1 MTDELAPLED
11 SPEDLYENA
20 PCGYLSTR
28 LDGTI
33 VKVNRTFETWTGL
46 DRKDLLGHKRLP
58 DLLTAGG
65 RIYYETHI
73 APLLQ
78 MRGDVRE
85 IAVEIMRAD
94 GTRLPALLNAVVHGN
109 ASGDA
114 AVVRTTIFDAT
125 DRRRYEQTLL
135 EARRRE
141 HDIAERLQRSL
152 LAGKLPEADGFELAA
167 AYRPGV
173 SGLEVGGDWH
183 DSFWL
188 ENGETLAL
196 VVGDVVGRGIEAA
209 VTMGQLRSALRALA
223 STGLEPGALVTAL
236 DDYAVR
242 YEVGAMTTLVY
253 AQLHLSTGELRFAC
267 AGHPPPL
274 LLHSDSAAE
283 YLWEGR
289 SPPLDS
295 LTLAQARPEGRR
307 TLAPGSVLLLYSDG
321 LVENPSRPLEV
332 GMEVLRQELDARAKE
347 PAVALANALV
357 RRLRASN
364 HSDDVCLLILRL

>member
-1 MTDELAPLED
+1 
-11 SPEDLYENA
+11 
-20 PCGYLSTR
+20 
-28 LDGTI
+28 
-33 VKVNRTFETWTGL
+33 
-46 DRKDLLGHKRLP
+46 
-58 DLLTAGG
+58 
-65 RIYYETHI
+65 
-73 APLLQ
+73 
-78 MRGDVRE
+78 
-85 IAVEIMRAD
+85 
-94 GTRLPALLNAVVHGN
+94 
-109 ASGDA
+109 
-114 AVVRTTIFDAT
+114 
-125 DRRRYEQTLL
+125 
-135 EARRRE
+135 
-141 HDIAERLQRSL
+141 
-152 LAGKLPEADGFELAA
+152 
-167 AYRPGV
+167 V

-242 YEVGAMTTLVY
+242 YEVGAMTTLLY

>member
-1 MTDELAPLED
+1 MTDELALLED

-28 LDGTI
+28 IDGTV

-78 MRGDVRE
+78 MQGDVRE

-94 GTRLPALLNAVVHGN
+94 GTRLPALLNAVVHGDGSGN
-109 ASGDA
+109 AA
-114 AVVRTTIFDAT
+114 IVRTTIFDAT
-125 DRRRYEQTLL
+125 DRRRYEQALL

-152 LAGKLPEADGFELAA
+152 LAGKPPEGDRFELATS
-167 AYRPGV
+167 YRPGV

-188 ENGETLAL
+188 ETGETLAL

-209 VTMGQLRSALRALA
+209 VAMGQLRSALRALA

-236 DDYAVR
+236 DGYAGR
-242 YEVGAMTTLVY
+242 FEVGAMTTLVY
-253 AQLHLSTGELRFAC
+253 AQLHVPTGELRFAC

-274 LLHSDSAAE
+274 LLHSDSAPE

-295 LTLAQARPEGRR
+295 LTATQARPEGRR

-321 LVENPSRPLEV
+321 LVEHPSRPLEV
-332 GMEVLRQELDARAKE
+332 GMEELRQELAARANQ
-347 PAVALANALV
+347 PASALATALV
-357 RRLRASN
+357 QRLRDPH

>member
-1 MTDELAPLED
+1 VTDVLALLED

-173 SGLEVGGDWH
+173 SGLQVGGDWH

-295 LTLAQARPEGRR
+295 LTLAQERPEGRR

>member
-1 MTDELAPLED
+1 MTEALALLEE

-46 DRKDLLGHKRLP
+46 DRKNLLGHKRLP
-58 DLLTAGG
+58 DLLTVGG

-78 MRGDVRE
+78 MRGGVRE

-94 GTRLPALLNAVVHGN
+94 GTRLPALLTAVVHGN

-114 AVVRTTIFDAT
+114 AIVRTTIFDAT

-135 EARRRE
+135 EAHRRE
-141 HDIAERLQRSL
+141 HDVAERLQRSL
-152 LAGKLPEADGFELAA
+152 LAGNPPEGDGFELAA
-167 AYRPGV
+167 SYRPGV
-173 SGLEVGGDWH
+173 TGLEVGGDWH

-188 ENGETLAL
+188 KTGESLAL

-223 STGLEPGALVTAL
+223 LMGLEPGALVSAL
-236 DDYAVR
+236 DAYAAR

-253 AQLHLSTGELRFAC
+253 AKLHVTTGELQFAC

-289 SPPLDS
+289 SPPLDA
-295 LTLAQARPEGRR
+295 LASAQSRPEGRR
-307 TLAPGSVLLLYSDG
+307 KLAPGSVLLLYSDG
-321 LVENPSRPLEV
+321 LVESPSRPLEV
-332 GMEVLRQELDARAKE
+332 GMEVLRQELVARAKE
-347 PAVALANALV
+347 PALALAKALV
-357 RRLRASN
+357 HRLRDSN
-364 HSDDVCLLILRL
+364 HSDDVSLLTLRL

>member
-1 MTDELAPLED
+1 MTDELALLED

-188 ENGETLAL
+188 ETGETLAL

-223 STGLEPGALVTAL
+223 STGLEPGAVVAAL
-236 DDYAVR
+236 DEYAVR
-242 YEVGAMTTLVY
+242 YNVGAMTTFVY
-253 AQLHLSTGELRFAC
+253 VQLHLSTGELRFAC

-274 LLHSDSAAE
+274 LMHSGSASE

-295 LTLAQARPEGRR
+295 LTTTQSRPEGRR
-307 TLAPGSVLLLYSDG
+307 TLAPGSVLLLFSDG
-321 LVENPSRPLEV
+321 LVERPSRPLEV
-332 GMEVLRQELDARAKE
+332 GMEVLRQELAARAKE
-347 PAVALANALV
+347 PAAALATALV
-357 RRLRASN
+357 RRLRDPR